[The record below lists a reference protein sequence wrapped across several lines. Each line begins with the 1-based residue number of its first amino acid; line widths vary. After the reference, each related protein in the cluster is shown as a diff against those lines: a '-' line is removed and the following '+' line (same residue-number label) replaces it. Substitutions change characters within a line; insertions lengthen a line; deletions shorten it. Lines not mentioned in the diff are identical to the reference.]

1 MFTNRT
7 RKSAFTLIELLVV
20 ISIIA
25 LLLSIILPSLRKA
38 KGIAQRVSCSSNLK
52 QLTTAWMMYLN
63 ENDGKLPPARANPAY
78 LTDPGN
84 ADWEGWTGFTSA
96 ASTINPLVGTGYTV
110 FRKLSDC
117 KSPSNRNVLIDNSG
131 TDWDAMYNIS
141 YSYPKWIN
149 IPNWRHSDG
158 TVISYGDG
166 HVEAWKWKNKDTVK
180 YAMMNYETVMRNL
193 ANAGG
198 GGFPPS
204 RMFEQGNEAERRNN
218 EDLIR
223 AQVENWGNLGWN

>member
-96 ASTINPLVGTGYTV
+96 ASTIDQQEAAIRRGAIFPYADSVDAYKCPSTKPEEGRRTYTMANIWNPPAGAINPLVGTGYTI
-110 FRKLSDC
+110 FKKLSDC

-166 HVEAWKWKNKDTVK
+166 HVEAWKWKNK
-180 YAMMNYETVMRNL
+180 
-193 ANAGG
+193 
-198 GGFPPS
+198 
-204 RMFEQGNEAERRNN
+204 
-218 EDLIR
+218 
-223 AQVENWGNLGWN
+223 